1 VTVDRLEAE
10 PRHSVIAI
18 LPGGENASAAVADL
32 VAAGFPRRGIG
43 ALCGDN
49 GLERLD
55 PTGRYHG
62 LWGRIVRTTQVVFA
76 WADEVAHDAEH
87 IGRGGV
93 GLSVPAATP
102 DEARRAAEIL
112 RRHGAQHIRYF
123 GSLTFTELS

>member
-1 VTVDRLEAE
+1 MDRLEAE
-10 PRHSVIAI
+10 PRHRVIAI
-18 LPGGENASAAVADL
+18 LPGRDDASAAIADL
-32 VAAGFPRRGIG
+32 DAAGFPRQGIG
-43 ALCGDN
+43 ALKGAN

-76 WADEVAHDAEH
+76 WADEVAHDADH

-93 GLSVPAATP
+93 GLSIPAATP

-112 RRHGAQHIRYF
+112 KRHGAQHVRYF